1 MILMNR
7 FMRQRANI
15 SGLIRLAMALLLVLP
30 ALGAYAQYE
39 NGSLVGSIHDSS
51 GAAIPNVNVSVTNNS
66 TGIVSNVTTNA
77 SGDYEVPSLR
87 YGIYTVTAKA
97 AGFSDA
103 VAKDIT
109 ISVGSRVRIDLV
121 LKIGSAQT
129 TVEV

>member
-1 MILMNR
+1 VIQNLW
-7 FMRQRANI
+7 RQYDFDESVYGQRVRNFRVD
-15 SGLIRLAMALLLVLP
+15 SPGHALLLVLP
-30 ALGAYAQYE
+30 ALGALRPVRKWKP
-39 NGSLVGSIHDSS
+39 GGIHPRLQW
-51 GAAIPNVNVSVTNNS
+51 AVIPNVNVTVTNNA

-109 ISVGSRVRIDLV
+109 ILGRQAVFAS
-121 LKIGSAQT
+121 T
-129 TVEV
+129 WF